1 MVLNIAHFKNSNNFH
16 VAKLDFF
23 PNMKK
28 WKVMY
33 SHSYGSILFLLL
45 NIKLKGLIGFHS
57 PQVKGALNILVVKN
71 ESLKALRHLNVL
83 RPKNSCTFN
92 ETVIWDGSLILLKTK
107 QSYEI
112 NRVWEWPLFTG
123 ISKFERHCFS
133 FAKIASKAFYSKSF
147 LVSHIFGHGD

>member
-1 MVLNIAHFKNSNNFH
+1 MNIALFKNSNNFH

-28 WKVMY
+28 WKLISSY
-33 SHSYGSILFLLL
+33 SYGSILFLLL

-83 RPKNSCTFN
+83 RPKGSCTFN
-92 ETVIWDGSLILLKTK
+92 ETV
-107 QSYEI
+107 YEME
-112 NRVWEWPLFTG
+112 V
-123 ISKFERHCFS
+123 
-133 FAKIASKAFYSKSF
+133 
-147 LVSHIFGHGD
+147 